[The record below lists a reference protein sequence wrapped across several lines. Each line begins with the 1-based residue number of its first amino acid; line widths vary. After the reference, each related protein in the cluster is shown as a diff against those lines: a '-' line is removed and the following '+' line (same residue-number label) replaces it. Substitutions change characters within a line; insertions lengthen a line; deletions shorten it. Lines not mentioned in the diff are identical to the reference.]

1 MWQKSNQ
8 TVMLFCN
15 KSHDTNNLLWECT
28 EITMQEMREA
38 KLVENQCLQ
47 ILILLWSESN
57 SEYKTRTLLSL
68 RVFTNACKRNAFQYT
83 LKYFLYRRT
92 ACIADLSQL
101 TLIWVWLMMKFSHNS
116 CNTDTR
122 FPPFRG
128 NIPLISKFSLSHS
141 TIPWLKDYFPIWCV
155 CVHDCV

>member
-28 EITMQEMREA
+28 EITMEELR
-38 KLVENQCLQ
+38 ENQCLQ
-47 ILILLWSESN
+47 ILILVPCFCGQ
-57 SEYKTRTLLSL
+57 KVTRSIKQEPSL
-68 RVFTNACKRNAFQYT
+68 AFVCSQMHAKEMHFSLYT

-92 ACIADLSQL
+92 ACIADLSQP
-101 TLIWVWLMMKFSHNS
+101 TLIWVWLMMKFSRNS

-122 FPPFRG
+122 FPPFCG
-128 NIPLISKFSLSHS
+128 NTPLISKFSLSHS
-141 TIPWLKDYFPIWCV
+141 TIPWLKD
-155 CVHDCV
+155 